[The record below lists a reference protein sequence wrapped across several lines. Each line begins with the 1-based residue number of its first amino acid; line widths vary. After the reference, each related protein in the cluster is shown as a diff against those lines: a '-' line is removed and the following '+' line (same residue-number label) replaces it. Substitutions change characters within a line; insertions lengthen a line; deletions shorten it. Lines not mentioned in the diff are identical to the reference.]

1 MDKLIKDLQFGL
13 RLLRKNPAFTVV
25 AILTLGLS
33 IGANSAIFDVVNGV
47 LLKPLPYK
55 DPDRIVRVFE
65 NHPRSPKFP
74 ISPANFLDYRERND
88 VFEDFCT
95 FLRRDLDLTIDGRPE
110 RLTGMSV
117 SHGFFRLLGFEPEL
131 GRAFLP
137 TDEIEGNQRVAII
150 SHSIWERYFGKD
162 PGIIG
167 SPITLSGLP
176 FTIVGVMRP
185 GLQHVGG
192 DYRSLPHGGAVDVWW
207 PLPMDPKFRT
217 SHFLNAVARIKPQLT
232 REQAEAGM
240 NIIAAQLEQEHPED
254 KDWRISLVPLRDE
267 IVGSAQTM
275 LWILFGAAGFVLM
288 IACVNI
294 ANLLL
299 STSTAR
305 QKEIAVRTAL
315 GASRGRLIRQMLTES
330 MLISILGAIAGLVV
344 AKLGVDALVALAPK
358 QIPRLH
364 MISLDWRTFT
374 FTLAAALVTGAL
386 FGLAPAIQTSRVGLN
401 ESLKE
406 SGRGSAGGPRHNR
419 LRGLLVIAEVSLA
432 FVLLIGAGLLIRTF
446 YYLQRV
452 DPGFEPSG
460 VVTASITLPGARYKT
475 PRDGAAFYRELM
487 TRLSTLPGA
496 SSAGGGS
503 DLPWTGYDENTGFG
517 IEGRQFSDD
526 DYPSAQY
533 HFATPDYFRTLG
545 VPLVDGRFFTDAD
558 DIDAPK
564 VIVINRS
571 LADRYWPDGDAVGKR
586 VRVWGATRTIAGIVG
601 DLKDSP
607 GALRAKPGFFFP
619 IAQQMQSDLI
629 VAVRSKIEAAGM
641 VSAIR
646 ATVSDL
652 DKDLPLSD
660 IKTLDQVASAAVART
675 RFTMLLLSVFAGVA
689 LLLAAIGIYGVISY
703 SLSQRTHEIGI
714 RIALGAQSTDIIA
727 MVAREGMSLAFVGIL
742 AGLVSAIALT
752 RVMASLL
759 FGVGVTD
766 PITFVSIGAI
776 LAGVALGACLVPAR
790 RTLTMDPATALR
802 HE

>member
-13 RLLRKNPAFTVV
+13 RLLRKNPAFTAV

-162 PGIIG
+162 PAIIG
-167 SPITLSGLP
+167 SPITLSGMP

-192 DYRSLPHGGAVDVWW
+192 EYRSLPHGGAVDVWW
-207 PLPMDPKFRT
+207 PLPMDPKYRT

-275 LWILFGAAGFVLM
+275 LWILFGAAGFVLL

-330 MLISILGAIAGLVV
+330 MLISVLGAIAGLIV
-344 AKLGVDALVALAPK
+344 AKLGVDETGDGSQNRDQHALGQHLAN
-358 QIPRLH
+358 
-364 MISLDWRTFT
+364 
-374 FTLAAALVTGAL
+374 
-386 FGLAPAIQTSRVGLN
+386 QT
-401 ESLKE
+401 
-406 SGRGSAGGPRHNR
+406 
-419 LRGLLVIAEVSLA
+419 
-432 FVLLIGAGLLIRTF
+432 T
-446 YYLQRV
+446 
-452 DPGFEPSG
+452 
-460 VVTASITLPGARYKT
+460 
-475 PRDGAAFYRELM
+475 
-487 TRLSTLPGA
+487 
-496 SSAGGGS
+496 
-503 DLPWTGYDENTGFG
+503 
-517 IEGRQFSDD
+517 
-526 DYPSAQY
+526 
-533 HFATPDYFRTLG
+533 
-545 VPLVDGRFFTDAD
+545 
-558 DIDAPK
+558 
-564 VIVINRS
+564 
-571 LADRYWPDGDAVGKR
+571 
-586 VRVWGATRTIAGIVG
+586 ATR
-601 DLKDSP
+601 S
-607 GALRAKPGFFFP
+607 
-619 IAQQMQSDLI
+619 
-629 VAVRSKIEAAGM
+629 
-641 VSAIR
+641 
-646 ATVSDL
+646 
-652 DKDLPLSD
+652 
-660 IKTLDQVASAAVART
+660 
-675 RFTMLLLSVFAGVA
+675 
-689 LLLAAIGIYGVISY
+689 
-703 SLSQRTHEIGI
+703 
-714 RIALGAQSTDIIA
+714 
-727 MVAREGMSLAFVGIL
+727 
-742 AGLVSAIALT
+742 
-752 RVMASLL
+752 
-759 FGVGVTD
+759 
-766 PITFVSIGAI
+766 
-776 LAGVALGACLVPAR
+776 
-790 RTLTMDPATALR
+790 
-802 HE
+802 